1 MKKAIIILIIFF
13 VITLPEWVEEIINEI
28 SMFIEKFVEFLKK
41 LYYIISKIINLIN
54 AITLNET
61 NNFTKTT

>member
-1 MKKAIIILIIFF
+1 LKKAIIILIIFF